1 MHIFLILG
9 KILYLFSTY
18 LEFHKNDPSKFVEI
32 TNTTLGYY
40 CTLRSVMGDKNIQFW
55 MFVLISLAF

>member
-1 MHIFLILG
+1 MLSLDAYFLILG

-18 LEFHKNDPSKFVEI
+18 LEFHKNDPSKVVEI

-40 CTLRSVMGDKNIQFW
+40 CTLSSAIR
-55 MFVLISLAF
+55 

>member
-18 LEFHKNDPSKFVEI
+18 LEFHKNYPSIVVEI

-40 CTLRSVMGDKNIQFW
+40 YTLSSAIR
-55 MFVLISLAF
+55 

>member
-18 LEFHKNDPSKFVEI
+18 LEFNKNDPSKVVEI

-40 CTLRSVMGDKNIQFW
+40 CTLSSAIR
-55 MFVLISLAF
+55 

>member
-1 MHIFLILG
+1 MHIFLILA

-18 LEFHKNDPSKFVEI
+18 LEFHKNDPSTVVGI

-40 CTLRSVMGDKNIQFW
+40 YTLPNAIR
-55 MFVLISLAF
+55 